1 MKQDKGLSDDDKP
14 RRIRPTTFFNRGL
27 ECVCDRG
34 SFRKRSQ
41 KRFDCERSHQG
52 KSFALRRSAHV
63 EPDWVAPSDAVGK
76 AFRGSA
82 MEAPVDALPQPG

>member
-1 MKQDKGLSDDDKP
+1 MIAKDLIKANPL
-14 RRIRPTTFFNRGL
+14 L
-27 ECVCDRG
+27 
-34 SFRKRSQ
+34 
-41 KRFDCERSHQG
+41 FD
-52 KSFALRRSAHV
+52 ALAHV